1 MKIFRALL
9 NTILILIIVG
19 GLGYIAWNT
28 YFMQYMGYPG
38 TDTTNQTPMAPNT
51 DLGQTDQ
58 HAQGNQHNMTDST
71 GNNALPNTIAIQN
84 KDKLNQAIGTI
95 NQAIDLITIDPY
107 SRTTMPSMDG
117 NSMIMNKSN
126 LQSSGGTGTINI
138 YPSGSG
144 SVNITPSGNITPNNQ
159 MPATD
164 TNMGAMNPTA
174 NTNFVYDQ
182 GKLQQLH
189 TGIYTLA
196 QGLMLMHELND
207 DLSLQSAMGVTD
219 PTSYQTQITKYNL
232 ALQNKT
238 KLNNVISMIEQAS
251 ILVNVNPYGAPG
263 GYQINMDGMGQL
275 HQGIFKLAQGMT
287 LLGRLNDDFTTQM
300 MQAAQQAQT
309 ALGTSNTT
317 PHIGSGNMFS
327 SDFLNSI
334 NISTIFSIIL
344 IVMVVSLLIG
354 ILGAIVSLFKAR
366 PRENNRITIGEG
378 PQNDNS

>member
-1 MKIFRALL
+1 
-9 NTILILIIVG
+9 
-19 GLGYIAWNT
+19 
-28 YFMQYMGYPG
+28 
-38 TDTTNQTPMAPNT
+38 MAP
-51 DLGQTDQ
+51 D
-58 HAQGNQHNMTDST
+58 AAPE
-71 GNNALPNTIAIQN
+71 NNLLPNTIAIQN

-117 NSMIMNKSN
+117 NSMTMNQSN
-126 LQSSGGTGTINI
+126 LQPSGGTGTINI

-164 TNMGAMNPTA
+164 TNMGTMNPTV

-189 TGIYTLA
+189 TGIYALA

-207 DLSLQSAMGVTD
+207 DLSLQSAMAVTD

-238 KLNNVISMIEQAS
+238 KLNNGISMIEQAS
-251 ILVNVNPYGAPG
+251 ILINVNPYGGPG

-300 MQAAQQAQT
+300 IQAAQQAQT
-309 ALGTSNTT
+309 ALGSLNTT
-317 PHIGSGNMFS
+317 PHIGIGNMFPN
-327 SDFLNSI
+327 DFLNSM
-334 NISTIFSIIL
+334 NISSIFSIIL
-344 IVMVVSLLIG
+344 IIMVVSLLIG
-354 ILGAIVSLFKAR
+354 IFGAIISLFRSR
-366 PRENNRITIGEG
+366 PRENNRINTDEG
-378 PQNDNS
+378 PKHDNL